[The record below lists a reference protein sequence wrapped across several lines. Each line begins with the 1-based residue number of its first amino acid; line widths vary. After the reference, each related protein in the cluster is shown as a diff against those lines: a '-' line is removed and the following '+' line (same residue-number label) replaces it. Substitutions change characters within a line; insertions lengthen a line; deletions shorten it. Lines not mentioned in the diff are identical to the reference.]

1 MSAAEVWFLRA
12 EAALRY
18 NTGDD
23 VENCYKQGVTV
34 SFAQWDANGVSD
46 YLESDDRP
54 AAYVDVF
61 DAKFNADAPS
71 TITPKWDNTAD
82 KEENWRESS
91 PRSGWPYIRKVVKHG
106 RNNAVPVIR
115 GSSRLR

>member
-34 SFAQWDANGVSD
+34 SFAQWDANGVSHFWVMI
-46 YLESDDRP
+46 LSSFSSLSAVLSHFGVIVEGAS
-54 AAYVDVF
+54 ASF
-61 DAKFNADAPS
+61 DS
-71 TITPKWDNTAD
+71 C
-82 KEENWRESS
+82 RC
-91 PRSGWPYIRKVVKHG
+91 
-106 RNNAVPVIR
+106 
-115 GSSRLR
+115 